1 MSSEGFPRRTLQ
13 LTQSKLFTQPL
24 YHMDHT
30 DRAHLSYEKAKAIG
44 LSYSTRIPDFG
55 CFPRLLRS
63 PLRILH

>member
-44 LSYSTRIPDFG
+44 LSYSTHP
-55 CFPRLLRS
+55 
-63 PLRILH
+63 